1 MGLKFGNLKKLSGIT
16 FFRLSPHEQ
25 RAFAG
30 VGEATGRMIK
40 RLRSNILV
48 AGPFFLLSYVI
59 MEWATEENHKMHR
72 KNPKDYENDV

>member
-16 FFRLSPHEQ
+16 FFRLSPYEQ

-40 RLRSNILV
+40 CLRSTILT
-48 AGPFFLLSYVI
+48 AGPC
-59 MEWATEENHKMHR
+59 
-72 KNPKDYENDV
+72 KNFINYLIKYITYQIYKITIVY

>member
-1 MGLKFGNLKKLSGIT
+1 MGLDFGNLARISGIT

-30 VGEATGRMIK
+30 MNDLGVGLMKVFMI
-40 RLRSNILV
+40 SFI
-48 AGPFFLLSYVI
+48 I
-59 MEWATEENHKMHR
+59 MNWAHEENRKLYR

>member
-16 FFRLSPHEQ
+16 FFRLSPYEQ

-40 RLRSNILV
+40 RLRSTILT
-48 AGPFFLLSYVI
+48 AGPC
-59 MEWATEENHKMHR
+59 
-72 KNPKDYENDV
+72 KNFINYLIKYITYYRFTRLQLCIKYYN

>member
-1 MGLKFGNLKKLSGIT
+1 MGLDFGNLARISGIT

-30 VGEATGRMIK
+30 MNDLGVGLMKGFRKNFLRIAPMFMI
-40 RLRSNILV
+40 SFI
-48 AGPFFLLSYVI
+48 I
-59 MEWATEENHKMHR
+59 MNWAHEENRKLYR